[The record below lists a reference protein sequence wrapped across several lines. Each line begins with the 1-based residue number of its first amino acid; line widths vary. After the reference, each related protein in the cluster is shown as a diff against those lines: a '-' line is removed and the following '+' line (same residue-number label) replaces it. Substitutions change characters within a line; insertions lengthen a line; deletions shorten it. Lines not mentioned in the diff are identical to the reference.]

1 MTARESAQIIDR
13 ILYPEP
19 WEGCELSDKARE
31 ALEMAVEVLEK
42 QIPKNPVI
50 NGDKNEFWT
59 EDALLCP
66 DCNQYFGGVYNEGYC
81 RTCGRKLVQKRIR
94 VLTEGEG

>member
-1 MTARESAQIIDR
+1 MTIQKTIQMLERM
-13 ILYPEP
+13 LYPEP
-19 WEGCELSDKARE
+19 WEDFELSDKAKE
-31 ALEMAVEVLEK
+31 ALETAIEALEK

-66 DCNQYFGGVYNEGYC
+66 DCKQYFGGVYNEGYC